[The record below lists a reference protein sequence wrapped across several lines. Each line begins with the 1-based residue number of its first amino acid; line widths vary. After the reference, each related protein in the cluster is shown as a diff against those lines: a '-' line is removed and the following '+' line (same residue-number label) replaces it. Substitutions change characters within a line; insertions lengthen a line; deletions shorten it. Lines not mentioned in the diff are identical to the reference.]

1 MLAPV
6 EQTSL
11 DFHNELSLLDT
22 QEREEDDRFE
32 TLLHEYEQQT
42 VLAATSAIT
51 PGPAPARAPAPAP
64 AASPA
69 PAPAVTVVAA
79 TPRHLQVQGA
89 GTNLCNGAFDR
100 IADISG
106 KPAYASTVVDDTEIK
121 IFWMPPAKAWSI
133 SGGGKYLP
141 ANKYSVAL
149 SQRFERDQYD
159 WLVSTYFEM
168 PAKPHA

>member
-1 MLAPV
+1 M
-6 EQTSL
+6 
-11 DFHNELSLLDT
+11 
-22 QEREEDDRFE
+22 
-32 TLLHEYEQQT
+32 
-42 VLAATSAIT
+42 
-51 PGPAPARAPAPAP
+51 
-64 AASPA
+64 
-69 PAPAVTVVAA
+69 TVVAA

-106 KPAYASTVVDDTEIK
+106 KPSYASTVVDDTKIK

-149 SQRFERDQYD
+149 SQLFECD
-159 WLVSTYFEM
+159 
-168 PAKPHA
+168 